1 MIHIK
6 FSEIRKGISTS
17 LVALKA
23 PTASAALSL
32 ARQRPQ
38 QWKALMMKFM
48 TIDDDVSV
56 HSLNMSGM
64 SLSSTASDSPDSPPN
79 SARSFRM
86 LQKKGEKAFK
96 QIDIRKFFQDLD
108 SDE

>member
-6 FSEIRKGISTS
+6 FSEIRKGISSS
-17 LVALKA
+17 LVAPKA
-23 PTASAALSL
+23 LTASAAPSL

-79 SARSFRM
+79 SARSLRI
-86 LQKKGEKAFK
+86 LQNKGVRAFK
-96 QIDIRKFFQDLD
+96 QIEISKFFHELD